1 MSNNSE
7 KVLSISIAAYNV
19 EKTIGKA
26 IESLVA
32 DKSVAD
38 KIEII
43 VVNDGSSDRTSEIAH
58 SHQEKFPDSIIV
70 IDKENGG
77 YGSTINASLNIASG
91 KYYKL
96 LDGDDWFDSDAFPAF
111 VEFLSNCNADVVVSP
126 YYEVRDESKTLDDYH
141 PEISGQTAL
150 FESVKLQSL
159 LFAMH
164 EMAVN
169 TDKLRAISHKVTEHC
184 FYTDTEYNVM
194 CFLNSHTISRFDR
207 AVYCY
212 RMDVNGQSMS
222 LSGVRKHYQDL
233 INVTHGV
240 IKLFRM
246 RPDDCSNMATAVL
259 RRYVRH
265 IIFSTSCGLLVLEDK
280 ELAKKSLF
288 EYEHML
294 QSQYPEEYQISNDS
308 GFLKNMR
315 RLHYRPF
322 ALARNYAMKKFYQ

>member
-1 MSNNSE
+1 MSKTSE
-7 KVLSISIAAYNV
+7 KVLSISIASYNV

-26 IESLVA
+26 IESITA
-32 DKSVAD
+32 DESSLD

-58 SHQEKFPDSIIV
+58 SYQEKYPESIIV

-77 YGSTINASLNIASG
+77 YGSTINNSLKIASG

-96 LDGDDWFDSDAFPAF
+96 LDGDDWFATETFPAF
-111 VEFLSNCNADVVVSP
+111 VEFLANSDADIVVSP
-126 YYEVRDESKTLDDYH
+126 YYEVRDEAKTLDDYH
-141 PEISGQTAL
+141 PEISDKKTS
-150 FESVKLQSL
+150 FDSVKLQSL

-169 TDKLRAISHKVTEHC
+169 TDKLRSISHEITEHC

-194 CFLNSHTISRFDR
+194 CFLNSETIARFDK

-222 LSGVRKHYQDL
+222 LTGVRKHYQDL
-233 INVTHGV
+233 ISVTHGV

-246 RPDDCSNMATAVL
+246 RKADCSDMAEAVL
-259 RRYVRH
+259 KRYVRH
-265 IIFSTSCGLLVLEDK
+265 IVFSTSCGLMVLEDK
-280 ELAKKSLF
+280 KLAKKSLF
-288 EYEHML
+288 EYEQML

-315 RLHYRPF
+315 RLNYRPF
-322 ALARNYAMKKFYQ
+322 ALARNYAMKKFY

>member
-1 MSNNSE
+1 MSKTSE
-7 KVLSISIAAYNV
+7 KVLSISIASYNV

-26 IESLVA
+26 IESLIA
-32 DKSVAD
+32 DESALD

-58 SHQEKFPDSIIV
+58 SYQERFPESIIV

-77 YGSTINASLNIASG
+77 YGSTINNSLKIASG

-96 LDGDDWFDSDAFPAF
+96 LDGDDWFDTETFPSF
-111 VEFLSNCNADVVVSP
+111 VEFLANSDADIVVSP
-126 YYEVRDESKTLDDYH
+126 YYEVRDEVKTLDDYH
-141 PEISGQTAL
+141 PEISDKKTP
-150 FESVKLQSL
+150 FDSVKLQSL

-169 TDKLRAISHKVTEHC
+169 TNKLRSISHEITEHC

-194 CFLNSHTISRFDR
+194 CFLNSETLARFDK

-222 LSGVRKHYQDL
+222 LTGVRKHYHDL
-233 INVTHGV
+233 ISVTHGV

-246 RPDDCSNMATAVL
+246 RKTDCSDMAAAVL
-259 RRYVRH
+259 KRYVRH
-265 IIFSTSCGLLVLEDK
+265 IVFSTSCGLMVLEDK

-288 EYEHML
+288 EYEQML

-308 GFLKNMR
+308 GFLKTMR

-322 ALARNYAMKKFYQ
+322 ALARNYAMKKFY